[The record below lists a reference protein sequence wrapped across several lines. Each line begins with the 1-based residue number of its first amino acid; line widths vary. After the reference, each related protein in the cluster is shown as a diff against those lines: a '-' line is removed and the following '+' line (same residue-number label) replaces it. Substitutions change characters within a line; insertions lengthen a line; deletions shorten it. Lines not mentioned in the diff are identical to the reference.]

1 MAYSRNYSP
10 RKKQESIIEK
20 AEVFKRPTILINCM
34 PSCSA
39 CSALYP
45 YITASF
51 KAFCS
56 ERGFDVHINKD
67 DAIETA
73 NWLKYGR
80 PHRVSGGTPQ
90 IYAINGDK
98 VTGTSPST
106 MQWTASKLIGLV
118 EKLMDKVK

>member
-1 MAYSRNYSP
+1 MAYSRDYSP
-10 RKKQESIIEK
+10 RKKKESIIEK
-20 AEVFKRPTILINCM
+20 ADVFTRPTILINCIR
-34 PSCSA
+34 SCSA

-56 ERGFDVHINKD
+56 ENGFDVHVTKD

-73 NWLKYGR
+73 NYYKYGK
-80 PHRVSGGTPQ
+80 PNHVGGGTPQ

-106 MQWTASKLIGLV
+106 MQWTASKLISTV
-118 EKLMDKVK
+118 EKLMAKVK